1 MMATP
6 DPLLIDFDAFR
17 AEQQGRPL
25 IIRIGGQD
33 YALPSSPPAA
43 VALDGIRL
51 TRSGATTVPP
61 EEVARLAEGLFGK
74 TVLDEL
80 VHAHR
85 LTVTELQALIGRVM
99 DAYAAEASPPPN
111 RASRRTQRRTP
122 ST

>member
-1 MMATP
+1 MGTP

-17 AEQQGRPL
+17 AEQQSRPL
-25 IIRIGGQD
+25 IIRVGGTE

-51 TRSGATTVPP
+51 SRSGATSIPA
-61 EEVARLAEGLFGK
+61 EEVAGLAEGLFGAA
-74 TVLDEL
+74 VLDEL
-80 VHAHR
+80 VRVHR
-85 LTVTELQALIGRVM
+85 LTVTELQALISQVM

-111 RASRRTQRRTP
+111 RAIRRSQRRTR

>member
-1 MMATP
+1 MATT

-17 AEQQGRPL
+17 AEQQSRPL
-25 IIRIGGQD
+25 IIRVGGTE
-33 YALPSSPPAA
+33 YALPSSPPAS

-51 TRSGATTVPP
+51 ARSGATSVAAD
-61 EEVARLAEGLFGK
+61 EVANLAEGLFG
-74 TVLDEL
+74 TAVLDEL
-80 VHAHR
+80 VRVHR
-85 LTVTELQALIGRVM
+85 LTVVELQALISRVM

>member
-1 MMATP
+1 MTTP

-17 AEQQGRPL
+17 AEQQARPL
-25 IIRIGGQD
+25 IIRVGGQD

-51 TRSGATTVPP
+51 SRSGATTIPAD
-61 EEVARLAEGLFGK
+61 EIARLAEGLFGVD
-74 TVLDEL
+74 VLDEL
-80 VHAHR
+80 VRVHR
-85 LTVTELQALIGRVM
+85 LTVAELQALIGRVM

-111 RASRRTQRRTP
+111 RASRRTQRRTR

>member
-1 MMATP
+1 MGTP

-17 AEQQGRPL
+17 AEQQSRPL
-25 IIRIGGQD
+25 IIRVGGTE

-51 TRSGATTVPP
+51 SRSGATSIPA
-61 EEVARLAEGLFGK
+61 EEVAGLAEGLFGAA
-74 TVLDEL
+74 VLDEL
-80 VHAHR
+80 VRVHR
-85 LTVTELQALIGRVM
+85 LTVVELQALISRVM

-111 RASRRTQRRTP
+111 RAIRRSQRRTR

>member
-1 MMATP
+1 MSTT
-6 DPLLIDFDAFR
+6 DPLLIDFDAYR

-33 YALPSSPPAA
+33 YALPSSPPAS

-51 TRSGATTVPP
+51 SRSGATSVPAD
-61 EEVARLAEGLFGK
+61 EVAGLAAGLFG
-74 TVLDEL
+74 TAVLDEL
-80 VHAHR
+80 IGVHR
-85 LTVTELQALIGRVM
+85 LTVAELQALITRVM
-99 DAYAAEASPPPN
+99 DIYAAEASPPPN

>member
-1 MMATP
+1 MTTP

-17 AEQQGRPL
+17 AEQQARPL
-25 IIRIGGQD
+25 IIRVGGTD

-51 TRSGATTVPP
+51 SRSGATTVPA
-61 EEVARLAEGLFGK
+61 EDVARLAEGLFGT

-80 VHAHR
+80 LRVHR
-85 LTVTELQALIGRVM
+85 LTVVELQALIGQVM
-99 DAYAAEASPPPN
+99 DAYAAEASPPPH
-111 RASRRTQRRTP
+111 RAIRRRQRRTP

>member
-1 MMATP
+1 MTTP

-17 AEQQGRPL
+17 AEQQARPL
-25 IIRIGGQD
+25 IIRVGGTD

-51 TRSGATTVPP
+51 SRSGATTVPA
-61 EEVARLAEGLFGK
+61 EDVARLAEGLFGT

-80 VHAHR
+80 LRVHR
-85 LTVTELQALIGRVM
+85 LTVVELQALIGQVM

-111 RASRRTQRRTP
+111 RAIRRRQRRTP